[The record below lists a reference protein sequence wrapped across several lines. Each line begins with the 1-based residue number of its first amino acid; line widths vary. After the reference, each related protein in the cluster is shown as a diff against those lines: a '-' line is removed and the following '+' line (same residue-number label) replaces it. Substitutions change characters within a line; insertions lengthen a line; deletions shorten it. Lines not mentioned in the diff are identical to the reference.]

1 MNGKGRGPERGRN
14 LALYRAGH
22 EAINWRRP
30 SAPPSQIHIDRKKHQ
45 PWQRPRVSWRMRSCR
60 TPHWVRICSSLN

>member
-30 SAPPSQIHIDRKKHQ
+30 SAPPSQIHIDRKKQ
-45 PWQRPRVSWRMRSCR
+45 ASREACR
-60 TPHWVRICSSLN
+60 KGNT